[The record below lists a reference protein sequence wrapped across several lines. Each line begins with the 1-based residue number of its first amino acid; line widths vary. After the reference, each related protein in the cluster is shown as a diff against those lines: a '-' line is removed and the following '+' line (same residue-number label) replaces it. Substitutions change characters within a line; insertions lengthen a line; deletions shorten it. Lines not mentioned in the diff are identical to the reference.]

1 MKNINVIDL
10 DKTLIPFDSFR
21 RYIFVFIRYKR
32 FTLEIILLII
42 LRLFNILGKTD
53 FKKKIF
59 QTTVNHNN
67 YVDIIKSFSNGLIL
81 SLNKDILEKIKRH
94 SNEYTSNV
102 LVTASY
108 YNYASQIADYL
119 GWDCIASFYNN
130 DTNSFTHAYG
140 SEKIRLIQDKYPI
153 NEVKYNFCISDSD
166 IDIELCKLF
175 EKSELFK

>member
-32 FTLEIILLII
+32 FTLKIILLII

-67 YVDIIKSFSNGLIL
+67 YVDIIKSFSNGLI
-81 SLNKDILEKIKRH
+81 R
-94 SNEYTSNV
+94 
-102 LVTASY
+102 
-108 YNYASQIADYL
+108 
-119 GWDCIASFYNN
+119 
-130 DTNSFTHAYG
+130 
-140 SEKIRLIQDKYPI
+140 IQ
-153 NEVKYNFCISDSD
+153 
-166 IDIELCKLF
+166 KLF
-175 EKSELFK
+175 WKEKTM